1 MLMLGV
7 PQPKSPRALPS
18 RQPKQPGEKRRGIV
32 EFVCRSF
39 MHACHDNAGM
49 DYLKVGG

>member
-1 MLMLGV
+1 MLILGV
-7 PQPKSPRALPS
+7 PQPKSPSALPS
-18 RQPKQPGEKRRGIV
+18 LQPKQPGEKRRGM